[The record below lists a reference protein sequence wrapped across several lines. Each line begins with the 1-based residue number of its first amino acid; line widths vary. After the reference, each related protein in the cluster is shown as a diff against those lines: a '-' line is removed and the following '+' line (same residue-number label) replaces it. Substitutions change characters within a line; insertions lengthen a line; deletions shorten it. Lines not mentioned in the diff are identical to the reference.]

1 MLLLVAVLVFLA
13 FIILF
18 IVARKRDKPGRDETK
33 ALYARLDELKSGI
46 IDIGKIQTDNILARQ
61 SQTSGDYVSFNRLT
75 RIFKYENARSFWVE
89 FVLQN
94 DTEEELTFFLQE
106 VNVSI
111 SGNVERCDLTLL
123 IEKVPEYVAPPYG
136 NQYFDTNAYNN
147 FILGSKGPRHF
158 EFQSRFILRK
168 EQVSFKSS
176 DYIQI
181 EVAINKSNLNPDNSE
196 GQESCT
202 FIESFSKMKF
212 PVVQSIDDV
221 IKWETGQG

>member
-1 MLLLVAVLVFLA
+1 MLPLVALLVFLA

-18 IVARKRDKPGRDETK
+18 IAARKRDNPGRDETK
-33 ALYARLDELKSGI
+33 ALYARLHELKSGI
-46 IDIGKIQTDNILARQ
+46 IDIGEIQTDNIPARQ
-61 SQTSGDYVSFNRLT
+61 SQISSDYISFNRLT
-75 RIFKYENARSFWVE
+75 RIFKYENAPSFWVE

-94 DTEEELTFFLQE
+94 DTEEELIFFLQE

-123 IEKVPEYVAPPYG
+123 VEKVPEYLAPPYG

-147 FILGSKGPRHF
+147 FVLGCKGPRHF
-158 EFQSRFILRK
+158 QFQGRFIPRK

-176 DYIQI
+176 DYVQI
-181 EVAINKSNLNPDNSE
+181 KVAINKS

-202 FIESFSKMKF
+202 FIEGFSKMKF
-212 PVVQSIDDV
+212 SIVQSIDDV